1 MCATSIKKKYDYKI
15 TIKAGDDKNKDM
27 KRKI

>member
-1 MCATSIKKKYDYKI
+1 MCATSIKKYYDKI

-27 KRKI
+27 KLKI